1 MRGYAFS
8 QWKNGRRGDLIFTVY
23 EFSGENRYEFASADG
38 RLILAE
44 KGDVAY
50 AAKLG
55 TGKWA
60 SELSEDRLKDMFHF
74 IHIDWNSGET

>member
-1 MRGYAFS
+1 M
-8 QWKNGRRGDLIFTVY
+8 
-23 EFSGENRYEFASADG
+23 
-38 RLILAE
+38 ILAE